1 VLAPR
6 FLSAF
11 NPYMFGILNI
21 NKPPSWTSRD
31 AVNRVQKLVRPAK
44 VGHAGTLDPLA
55 TGVLVVCI
63 GKATR
68 LIEYIQQLPKEYH
81 ASFLLG
87 RTSPSD
93 DTESEVTEFLDA
105 AIPSREEI
113 EAALPEFV
121 GRFEQVP
128 PAFSAVKIQ
137 GQRAYA
143 LARKGLEV
151 DIKPRPIEIYELTIL
166 SYEYPKLEL
175 AIRCGSGTYVRSLG
189 RDLATSLGTGAVMR
203 ALVRTRI
210 GQFTVANAISPVD
223 LALEQLN
230 EHIQSP
236 ALAVSH
242 LPKRE
247 LTDAEVAELRYGRP
261 IAVAIESDTAAFD
274 AQGYLLAIL
283 HPHLV
288 GMAKPHINFAL
299 PS

>member
-1 VLAPR
+1 
-6 FLSAF
+6 
-11 NPYMFGILNI
+11 MFGILNI
-21 NKPPSWTSRD
+21 NKPAGWTSRD

-68 LIEYIQQLPKEYH
+68 LIEYVQQQPKEYQ
-81 ASFLLG
+81 ATFLLG
-87 RTSPSD
+87 RTSSSD
-93 DTESEVTEFLDA
+93 DTETEVTELADCQ
-105 AIPSREEI
+105 IPTLSEI
-113 EAALPEFV
+113 QAVLPKFM
-121 GRFEQVP
+121 GRIKQVP

-143 LARKGLEV
+143 LARKGMEV
-151 DIKPRPIEIYELTIL
+151 EIKSRPVEIYELTIL

-189 RDLATSLGTGAVMR
+189 RDLAISLGTGAVMS
-203 ALVRTRI
+203 ALLRTRI
-210 GQFTVANAISPVD
+210 GQFKVGEGISPID
-223 LALEQLN
+223 LTLEQLN
-230 EHIQSP
+230 DHVQLP

-247 LTDAEVAELRYGRP
+247 LSDVEVAELRYGRP
-261 IAVAIESDTAAFD
+261 IDITIESDTAAFD
-274 AQGYLLAIL
+274 AQENLLAIL
-283 HPHLV
+283 QPHLI
-288 GMAKPHINFAL
+288 GIAKPHINFAL

>member
-1 VLAPR
+1 
-6 FLSAF
+6 
-11 NPYMFGILNI
+11 MFGILNI
-21 NKPPSWTSRD
+21 NKPAGWTSRD

-68 LIEYIQQLPKEYH
+68 LIEYVQQQPKEYQ
-81 ASFLLG
+81 ATFLLG
-87 RTSPSD
+87 QTSKSD
-93 DTESEVTEFLDA
+93 DIESEVTELADCQ
-105 AIPSREEI
+105 IPTLSEI
-113 EAALPEFV
+113 QAVLPKFM
-121 GRFEQVP
+121 GRIEQVP

-143 LARKGLEV
+143 LARKGMEV
-151 DIKPRPIEIYELTIL
+151 EIKSRPVEIYELTIL

-189 RDLATSLGTGAVMR
+189 RDLAISLGTGAVMS

-210 GQFTVANAISPVD
+210 GQFTAADGISPAD
-223 LALEQLN
+223 LTLEQLN
-230 EHIQSP
+230 EHVQSP
-236 ALAVSH
+236 ALAVSQ

-247 LTDAEVAELRYGRP
+247 LSDSEVAELRYGRP

-274 AQGYLLAIL
+274 AQGNLLAIL
-283 HPHLV
+283 QPHLA